1 MNNETI
7 IGERIYSER
16 KKLSYTQKQVADR
29 IGISRSNYSNI
40 EKNYNKPSVDVLNKL
55 SEFFGCSTD
64 YLLGKTDK
72 RTIYEEFDEQFP
84 INKQEIKNLEEI
96 SKHLTDKQKEELGF
110 YSFTD
115 NNKIIPVAMF
125 LGGLYDMGLLKEN
138 EPITEKQI
146 KVILDFIEKNK
157 DYIKFLMGK

>member
-1 MNNETI
+1 MFKNI
-7 IGERIYSER
+7 IRNER
-16 KKLSYTQKQVADR
+16 KKLGLTQEKFAELLNTTRQNVTNWETGYNIPSTDMMLH
-29 IGISRSNYSNI
+29 ISN
-40 EKNYNKPSVDVLNKL
+40 VLN
-55 SEFFGCSTD
+55 CSTD

-115 NNKIIPVAMF
+115 NNKIIPAGMF
-125 LGGLYDMGLLKEN
+125 LSGLYDMGLLKEN